1 MELDFL
7 FFTLSVYGRQLFAR
21 NCVRG
26 CVCFGLSGS
35 RCCKAATTVSLP
47 KWRQSAT
54 KVGFWC
60 ALTTTTNTALL
71 AAKEPLFNENPTA
84 HLSPSAVHWSVAYVV
99 LPTSRPILYCYPVD
113 QVGRRDNNANGPTR
127 RTGWP
132 HGDIRIRVDD
142 DPAGPSLFHSFCHCP
157 DVSPS
162 LVHYL
167 LSPTI
172 FGSLDC
178 SHPSLRAFASSTL
191 SLCAPGCASPK
202 TGARARQ
209 VANIRPARQQSGS
222 FKLPVLHSFFLLAVY
237 KAAVQQEVK
246 NLKATRKFV
255 VVVMSRRYLCSSTLS
270 LSVIPEQGEY
280 YDLTFFVEWANDI
293 GDRTRDSNEL
303 DTWSLDRR
311 PAKSS
316 NRPCGFGTMPASQN
330 VAQPSPLVTP
340 SPGSRLANF
349 FVRPFRSSAL
359 KRTKSFSKLDR
370 KRSPFGLT
378 ASAPAAGDWY
388 GCSKVRNSRSHDS
401 LLVGSSQ
408 STSAEGASLVRTVDL
423 SKPGC
428 SVVPVHASLL
438 GTPHCYRVKSV
449 GSDGSV
455 LSSKYFACKTA
466 CERDRWI
473 ANLSRSMQ
481 PNRDQSKRLEN
492 SLQVWI
498 LEAKGVLA
506 KRRYLCELSLD
517 GQVQARTSS
526 KLNANICFWGEQFV
540 FTNLASLNGITIGLY
555 RESERKKRKEN
566 RTSLI
571 GHVDIP
577 VNSLCSKYPV
587 EKWYV
592 ICGHDKSAS
601 KGGEAISLRV
611 KARFQS
617 VTVLPLKVYVRLL
630 QFLTENYLQ
639 LCLVLEPV
647 LSVRAKE
654 DFATSL
660 VRIMHSQHLAKNFLC
675 DLIMAEI
682 EGLEND
688 HLMFRG
694 NSLATKAVEAYI
706 KLIGEQ
712 YLHRTL
718 ASFVRTI
725 QSSDEDCEV
734 DPEKLSNRALIEK
747 HQEALL
753 TVVHSAWGRILNS
766 FHDFPLELRLLFHE
780 VRKRLADCGRGEL
793 ADNLIS
799 SSVFLRFLC
808 PAIMS
813 PSLFNL
819 IQEYPCGRTARNLT
833 LVAKTVQTLANFNKF
848 GGKEH
853 YMEFM
858 NRFVEG
864 EWEHMRQFLRRISSP
879 LCSSGL
885 QSRSAAEWNGVI
897 DLGKDLSLLHGF
909 LAEVLP
915 DANAKKRSWSMLP
928 TLNSVVEEIGGA
940 YCREDL
946 SLVSSR
952 SMDESNDSTTEGE
965 KSRSYCLSTESS
977 TSSESTGKPSMRN
990 DEDCPWYTI
999 IDENIGLRRMGLLVQ
1014 QSRLSKH
1021 PDGYRQSADC
1031 SGACLQ
1037 SRPQEAITASQLIS
1051 GNSSS
1056 DIRFVDDASASG
1068 TEYHHTSTNAGEG
1081 FRTQRGL
1088 DGSEVS
1094 QASLCQTTVA
1104 TSDYNSL
1111 SNSTNSPVGSTC
1123 SCSGGSSTADR
1134 RPNHSDSTV
1143 DFDESPVASSSQ
1155 THIPMAVSNPLYS
1168 LQQVPAVPCRSRDEV
1183 AGAIA
1188 HTDLISKRTPLICGG
1203 GDPTETAGRTSAHV
1217 DAHSTGKPL
1226 LPRTNPR
1233 FNGASFQHARAMSLS
1248 IPGVSGPLTR
1258 PPSTQNSVS
1267 HDATVQGSSS
1277 GDLNADLLHRSA
1289 LIRELRELKQKLELS
1304 ESRLQM
1310 AEQRERSWKQMY
1322 DERIPVWSEQVR
1334 PVFNRLR
1341 EVEEELQQEIN
1352 ASIQKQMII
1361 EKQRERIHS
1370 LVAANERLLSMFQQ
1384 KDNCQELMALTE
1396 NLANALTPPESDDGG
1411 SQQRPV
1417 NKWDDATTLSN
1428 GMTNLGINGNGDG
1441 GSVDKCAGE
1450 LLPGDFSQLKTT
1462 QC

>member
-1 MELDFL
+1 MEYANCLAIA
-7 FFTLSVYGRQLFAR
+7 GRGR
-21 NCVRG
+21 WE
-26 CVCFGLSGS
+26 
-35 RCCKAATTVSLP
+35 SLY
-47 KWRQSAT
+47 
-54 KVGFWC
+54 
-60 ALTTTTNTALL
+60 ALL
-71 AAKEPLFNENPTA
+71 
-84 HLSPSAVHWSVAYVV
+84 
-99 LPTSRPILYCYPVD
+99 
-113 QVGRRDNNANGPTR
+113 
-127 RTGWP
+127 
-132 HGDIRIRVDD
+132 
-142 DPAGPSLFHSFCHCP
+142 
-157 DVSPS
+157 
-162 LVHYL
+162 L
-167 LSPTI
+167 L
-172 FGSLDC
+172 L
-178 SHPSLRAFASSTL
+178 
-191 SLCAPGCASPK
+191 
-202 TGARARQ
+202 
-209 VANIRPARQQSGS
+209 
-222 FKLPVLHSFFLLAVY
+222 
-237 KAAVQQEVK
+237 
-246 NLKATRKFV
+246 
-255 VVVMSRRYLCSSTLS
+255 
-270 LSVIPEQGEY
+270 
-280 YDLTFFVEWANDI
+280 
-293 GDRTRDSNEL
+293 
-303 DTWSLDRR
+303 
-311 PAKSS
+311 
-316 NRPCGFGTMPASQN
+316 
-330 VAQPSPLVTP
+330 LVT
-340 SPGSRLANF
+340 
-349 FVRPFRSSAL
+349 
-359 KRTKSFSKLDR
+359 
-370 KRSPFGLT
+370 
-378 ASAPAAGDWY
+378 SAPAAGDWY
-388 GCSKVRNSRSHDS
+388 GCANKVRNSRSHDS
-401 LLVGSSQ
+401 LLVGPSQ
-408 STSAEGASLVRTVDL
+408 STLAEGTSLVRTVDL

-498 LEAKGVLA
+498 LEAKGVLT

-601 KGGEAISLRV
+601 KGGGGGEAISLRV

-734 DPEKLSNRALIEK
+734 GASDCLTLAVEFSISQVDPEKLSNRALIDK

-885 QSRSAAEWNGVI
+885 QSRNAAEWNGVI

-928 TLNSVVEEIGGA
+928 TLNSIVEEIGSA
-940 YCREDL
+940 YCREEL
-946 SLVSSR
+946 SMLSSR

-977 TSSESTGKPSMRN
+977 TSGESAGKPSTRN

-1031 SGACLQ
+1031 SSACLQ

-1056 DIRFVDDASASG
+1056 DIRFVDDASATG
-1068 TEYHHTSTNAGEG
+1068 TEYHRTSTNSGEV
-1081 FRTQRGL
+1081 FRAQRGL

-1168 LQQVPAVPCRSRDEV
+1168 LQQVPAMPCRSRDEAV
-1183 AGAIA
+1183 GAIA
-1188 HTDLISKRTPLICGG
+1188 HSDLISKRTPLICGG
-1203 GDPTETAGRTSAHV
+1203 DSTEAAGRPSAQV
-1217 DAHSTGKPL
+1217 DAHSIGKPL

-1248 IPGVSGPLTR
+1248 IPGVGGPLTR
-1258 PPSTQNSVS
+1258 PPSIQNSTS
-1267 HDATVQGSSS
+1267 HDSTTAQASSS
-1277 GDLNADLLHRSA
+1277 NEPNADPFHRSS
-1289 LIRELRELKQKLELS
+1289 LVRELRELKQKLELS

-1310 AEQRERSWKQMY
+1310 AEQRERNWKQMY

-1411 SQQRPV
+1411 SQQRAV
-1417 NKWDDATTLSN
+1417 NKWDDATALSN

-1441 GSVDKCAGE
+1441 GNADKCADD
-1450 LLPGDFSQLKTT
+1450 LLQADFSQLKTT

>member
-1 MELDFL
+1 A
-7 FFTLSVYGRQLFAR
+7 Y
-21 NCVRG
+21 
-26 CVCFGLSGS
+26 GS
-35 RCCKAATTVSLP
+35 RLIPAWSQLNNRWQP
-47 KWRQSAT
+47 
-54 KVGFWC
+54 
-60 ALTTTTNTALL
+60 LL
-71 AAKEPLFNENPTA
+71 NEFPA
-84 HLSPSAVHWSVAYVV
+84 DHLSPSAVHWSVAYVV
-99 LPTSRPILYCYPVD
+99 LPSSRPILYCYPID
-113 QVGRRDNNANGPTR
+113 QSSAANGRLSSRR

-142 DPAGPSLFHSFCHCP
+142 DPAGPSLFHRFCRCP
-157 DVSPS
+157 PDESSSSSS
-162 LVHYL
+162 LFHYL

-172 FGSLDC
+172 L
-178 SHPSLRAFASSTL
+178 SHGPNPSLRAFASSTL

-202 TGARARQ
+202 
-209 VANIRPARQQSGS
+209 
-222 FKLPVLHSFFLLAVY
+222 KW
-237 KAAVQQEVK
+237 
-246 NLKATRKFV
+246 
-255 VVVMSRRYLCSSTLS
+255 SSDS
-270 LSVIPEQGEY
+270 
-280 YDLTFFVEWANDI
+280 
-293 GDRTRDSNEL
+293 GDRTHDSTSQV
-303 DTWSLDRR
+303 DSWSLDRR
-311 PAKSS
+311 PSGS
-316 NRPCGFGTMPASQN
+316 CNRHCTFAAMPANQQGDVPLPS
-330 VAQPSPLVTP
+330 VAVTP

-349 FVRPFRSSAL
+349 FVRPFLRSSAL

-370 KRSPFGLT
+370 KRTNFG
-378 ASAPAAGDWY
+378 
-388 GCSKVRNSRSHDS
+388 
-401 LLVGSSQ
+401 
-408 STSAEGASLVRTVDL
+408 STSAPVSGDCSAPSASSSSSVRTVDL

-438 GTPHCYRVKSV
+438 GAPNCYRVRSV
-449 GSDGSV
+449 DSDGSV

-481 PNRDQSKRLEN
+481 PNRDQSRRLEN

-498 LEAKGVLA
+498 QEAKGVLA

-540 FTNLASLNGITIGLY
+540 FTNLAGLNGISIGLY
-555 RESERKKRKEN
+555 RESERKRRKEN
-566 RTSLI
+566 RTSLV
-571 GHVDIP
+571 GHVDIS
-577 VNSLCSKYPV
+577 VNSLRSKYAV
-587 EKWYV
+587 EKWYA

-639 LCLVLEPV
+639 LCLMLEPV
-647 LSVRAKE
+647 LGIRAKE

-660 VRIMHSQHLAKNFLC
+660 VRVMHSQHLAKNFLC

-718 ASFVRTI
+718 ASFVRTV
-725 QSSDEDCEV
+725 QSSDVDCEV
-734 DPEKLSNRALIEK
+734 DPEKLSSPALIEK

-753 TVVHSAWGRILNS
+753 ATVHSAWGRILNS

-879 LCSSGL
+879 LCSSGF
-885 QSRSAAEWNGVI
+885 QGRSAAEWNGVI

-915 DANAKKRSWSMLP
+915 DANAKKCSWNMLP
-928 TLNSVVEEIGGA
+928 TLNNVVEEIGSA
-940 YCREDL
+940 YCRDEL
-946 SLVSSR
+946 SMVSST

-965 KSRSYCLSTESS
+965 KSTSYCISGTESS
-977 TSSESTGKPSMRN
+977 TSCESTGKPSSARN
-990 DEDCPWYTI
+990 LRNEDDYPCRVALA
-999 IDENIGLRRMGLLVQ
+999 NIRTDAGR
-1014 QSRLSKH
+1014 
-1021 PDGYRQSADC
+1021 
-1031 SGACLQ
+1031 
-1037 SRPQEAITASQLIS
+1037 EAITASQLVA
-1051 GNSSS
+1051 GSSS
-1056 DIRFVDDASASG
+1056 TDIRYVDDAAALG
-1068 TEYHHTSTNAGEG
+1068 ATERHTPTNGREG
-1081 FRTQRGL
+1081 GGGVGDVYRAQRTL
-1088 DGSEVS
+1088 ENSEPS
-1094 QASLCQTTVA
+1094 QASLGQTTIA

-1143 DFDESPVASSSQ
+1143 DFDESHVSSSSSQ
-1155 THIPMAVSNPLYS
+1155 AYIPMAVSNPLYS
-1168 LQQVPAVPCRSRDEV
+1168 LQQIPAMPFRSRGEV
-1183 AGAIA
+1183 GSA
-1188 HTDLISKRTPLICGG
+1188 DLISKRTPMVVCNE
-1203 GDPTETAGRTSAHV
+1203 PTEAAGRTSTHM

-1233 FNGASFQHARAMSLS
+1233 FNGAAFQHARAMSLS
-1248 IPGVSGPLTR
+1248 IPGVSGP
-1258 PPSTQNSVS
+1258 SAKSSVQNSVS
-1267 HDATVQGSSS
+1267 LDAAPPTGPAPCFHDQP
-1277 GDLNADLLHRSA
+1277 NADLFHRSA
-1289 LIRELRELKQKLELS
+1289 LVRELQELKQKLELS
-1304 ESRLQM
+1304 ESRLQL
-1310 AEQRERSWKQMY
+1310 AEQRERSWRQMY
-1322 DERIPVWSEQVR
+1322 DERIPQWSEQVR

-1370 LVAANERLLSMFQQ
+1370 LVAANERLLLSLNMFQQ
-1384 KDNCQELMALTE
+1384 KDSCQELMTLTE
-1396 NLANALTPPESDDGG
+1396 NFANAFTPPESDDSG
-1411 SQQRPV
+1411 SQQQRPV
-1417 NKWDDATTLSN
+1417 INNWDDRNNGAAALSN
-1428 GMTNLGINGNGDG
+1428 GMTNSAVANGDDG
-1441 GSVDKCAGE
+1441 ANNKTDKCSSD
-1450 LLPGDFSQLKTT
+1450 LLPADFNQLKTT